1 MFIPRASPTL
11 APTARLCLLLLLSPR
26 VFRAVA
32 FSFVFYYFSLWV
44 GVFFGRVLLLTKK
57 LRTLRAQLPRVKLI
71 VYSRY
76 CPNCPNH
83 PHLELPPPLLRA
95 LFNLRAAPH
104 LPTFPELRCGWM
116 RLLGL
121 QPVDFGASFVDG
133 PGCSSH
139 VLLLFLDPWAC
150 APSGRAL
157 SAPGL
162 PSLKGQPA
170 SAAPSCSRGHISEAT
185 R

>member
-71 VYSRY
+71 VYSRC

-104 LPTFPELRCGWM
+104 FSRASMWVDASSWAPACGFWGLICWWTWLQLPCPLAVFGPMGMCPIREGTLCSWPAFPERTASQCCTLV
-116 RLLGL
+116 L
-121 QPVDFGASFVDG
+121 QGTHF
-133 PGCSSH
+133 
-139 VLLLFLDPWAC
+139 
-150 APSGRAL
+150 
-157 SAPGL
+157 
-162 PSLKGQPA
+162 
-170 SAAPSCSRGHISEAT
+170 
-185 R
+185 